1 MLELIISIV
10 GTVSV
15 IVVTIITA
23 RSNERIKKIE
33 LDAAAT
39 REQTQN
45 EHATAEYPNLRD
57 ELTATRKALQSLAE
71 SQERQMTTLEGY
83 IRDVDKTV
91 RATQRSA
98 ERQATLVDSRF
109 NEIPGLI
116 ETSIRTHSLACP
128 LKPTQLN
135 NK

>member
-91 RATQRSA
+91 RATQHSA

-109 NEIPGLI
+109 SEIPGLI
-116 ETSIRTHSLACP
+116 ETGIRAHLLACP